1 MKKTI
6 ILLLLVITAMTTRAQ
21 ISWKD
26 APVSVSVGATYN
38 SLDGDGFGDFGAW
51 AGIALD
57 INYKYIY
64 TGYAFAP
71 KQNVYSGVFDANSFQ
86 FNLGASLP
94 FQVTPKNVLTISPYL
109 SLSSV
114 TAFRVNNKDNW
125 DGYFGLG
132 PGVKASFSITEKINV
147 GLQVTKIFITTDEK
161 GSPDGWT
168 SIGATIGYN
177 L

>member
-6 ILLLLVITAMTTRAQ
+6 IFMLLVVMAMTTRAQ

-38 SLDGDGFGDFGAW
+38 SLDGDAFSNFGGW

-57 INYKYIY
+57 INYKYIHI
-64 TGYAFAP
+64 GYAFAP
-71 KQNVYSGVFDANSFQ
+71 KQNVLSDYHDANSFQ

-94 FQVTPKNVLTISPYL
+94 FQVTSKNVLTISPYL
-109 SLSSV
+109 SLSNV
-114 TAFRVNNKDNW
+114 TDFNKNNVHDW

-132 PGVKASFSITEKINV
+132 PGVKASISVSKTVNIGV
-147 GLQVTKIFITTDEK
+147 QLTKIYITTDER
-161 GSPDGWT
+161 SPDGWT
-168 SIGATIGYN
+168 SVGATVGFN